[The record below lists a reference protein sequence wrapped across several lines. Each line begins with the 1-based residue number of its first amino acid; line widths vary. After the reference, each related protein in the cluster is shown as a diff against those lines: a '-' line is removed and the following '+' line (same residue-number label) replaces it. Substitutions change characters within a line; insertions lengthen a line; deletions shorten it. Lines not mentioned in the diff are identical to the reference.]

1 MITASMSQN
10 KMKIHLDMVEGEAY
24 CQTTRNG
31 VQSTGCYEHWHTTAD
46 YRIVGDTWRYEQ
58 KPYILN

>member
-1 MITASMSQN
+1 
-10 KMKIHLDMVEGEAY
+10 MKINLDMIEGEAY

-31 VQSTGCYEHWHTTAD
+31 VQSTGCYEHWYTTAD